1 MRWFYESTK
10 MEEAQI
16 ELVYV
21 TDRIICMSFLSEG
34 YNVEYQRDLQDV
46 FHMLRAK
53 HGENV
58 LVINISEPRDDLQRA
73 NNQKVIDFGW
83 PEHLA
88 PPLERLCNICK
99 SLDSWLNSDHHHV
112 VVIHCKGGRGRLAVI
127 IAAFL
132 NYSNIC
138 SSSEQLLDRMAM
150 NRFYED
156 KLGGLKSPSHRRYIE
171 YFSGLLSG
179 AIKINSNPLYLH
191 HLVMHGVPNFDHRGG
206 CRPYITVYQSMQ
218 PVFTS
223 GVYNVTDQMQ
233 KVCISI
239 SPGIPLRGD
248 IMINCYHKANTG
260 QKDPIWKCQFH
271 TCAISNYNLLFN
283 KEELEDADRDPR
295 FPDNGKVEFVF
306 GPNQDAIVPVSDF
319 KSDVTVPVEDSTE
332 ELAGQD
338 PRYIDGYT
346 KVESVL
352 RRDEQS
358 SSYSTDTKRM
368 QNTNNNTKSYGTQSY
383 NTPYSTNAKQ
393 SVTPLDEQTQLD
405 DILSNLLNDQVI
417 SPKSGSSTMSKES
430 RTFRTYE
437 THTGP
442 DGKPAHQS
450 AEVTYKLPGEVREE
464 RHYTV
469 KTEKSS
475 SPYMPTKAFSYTTS
489 PEMARKF
496 DSPKS
501 NTLPYK
507 TDYDNRYQ
515 SEMSSSSYS
524 TMQNGKTFSDTD
536 SWLQQQQ
543 KKLRD
548 KKDFKDDVRV
558 QQEKKLVEELRSAQ
572 NRYMTKRAQSE
583 EEASSVKNS
592 SLSNGPASAPPQ
604 GYSYSMSRT
613 HTYSTEKSPGPFSS
627 GDSTFVSRVTKPTS
641 PTRGLQTKVILQPAS
656 APISP
661 PMRSSS
667 KNFMQRSRTLS
678 NSAVDG
684 KGPQKLV
691 RQTSDVTFDRK
702 DDIQPPVIR
711 QITITTPPRSPR
723 PFSPTYQTSTYR
735 YSNRSAASLSPPVER
750 KTFQRD
756 FSAPPV
762 HEPTVVRHTSQR
774 AFSTSE
780 SDNYK
785 TKSLPRHAATKSK
798 VTEIH
803 ESAIPEGTVEKSYK
817 TTERDDKFDDLKQ
830 SLSAVNNTVLNQQQ
844 NLNQQQTTGGYTQEH
859 VVTRRVETR
868 KYETNYQ
875 QQQQQ
880 QEQQMSSTLA
890 GQSYATTPKT
900 SRTVEEDRFS
910 LRPIGPGMQPLEPEG
925 SPTSV
930 GTLNR
935 STTPSFPTATTP
947 SFPVSPGMYT
957 DNSHQM
963 MQQREVQSQS
973 QPIPIER
980 QHQQQQQQQQ
990 HFQYQQSYQTSH
1002 QQHSYQTNQ
1011 QQHQQ
1016 HVQHPQQH
1024 YLTEE
1029 QQHMGTRSPL
1039 HIDTSSPPMMSAG
1052 IGSRSPA
1059 SAHSPETL
1067 NTLRQ
1072 QLHVANNVSQSAAL
1086 SPNTVT
1092 GQSSPSVYFGLSRR
1106 GSLSSVTDSVD
1117 ALHATPKF
1125 VKDTSKYWY
1134 KPNISREEAIQLLK
1148 DKAPGTFVVRDS
1160 NSFPGAFGLAL
1171 KVATVPANVQTKS
1184 TGDPSVD
1191 LVRHFLIEPTP
1202 KGVRLR
1208 GCNNEPVFGSLASL
1222 VYQHSLTPLALPC
1235 KLVLPEPD
1243 TIHDHVDG
1251 PTSPDFPSSAAALLA
1266 QGAACNVLYLNSVDT
1281 ESLTG
1286 PQAVAKAIKQ
1296 TFDGNHKP
1304 KQTVVHFKV
1313 SNQGITLTDNQR
1325 KLFFRRH
1332 YPVSSVTYCGMDP
1345 EGKQIFGFV
1354 AKKQSGGTDN
1364 TCHLF
1369 AELDPGQPASAIVN
1383 FVTKVMIGQGK
1394 KD

>member
-1 MRWFYESTK
+1 MRWFDEPMK

-34 YNVEYQRDLQDV
+34 HNVEYQRDLQDV

-99 SLDSWLNSDHHHV
+99 SLDSWLNSDLSHV
-112 VVIHCKGGRGRLAVI
+112 IVLHCKGGRGRLAVI

-138 SSSEQLLDRMAM
+138 SSSEQLLDRMAI

-156 KLGGLKSPSHRRYIE
+156 KLGGLKNPSHRRYIE

-191 HLVMHGVPNFDHRGG
+191 HLVMHGVPNFDSRGG
-206 CRPYITVYQSMQ
+206 CRPFITVYQSMQ

-248 IMINCYHKANTG
+248 IMINCYHRANSG
-260 QKDPIWKCQFH
+260 HKDPIWKCQFH
-271 TCAISNYNLLFN
+271 TCAISNYNLLFS
-283 KEELEDADRDPR
+283 KEDLDDAERDPR
-295 FPDNGKVEFVF
+295 FPDNGKIEFVF
-306 GPNQDAIVPVSDF
+306 GPNQDAVVPVTDF
-319 KSDVTVPVEDSTE
+319 KSDVTVPVEDNAD
-332 ELAGQD
+332 ELGGQES
-338 PRYIDGYT
+338 RYIDGYS
-346 KVESVL
+346 KIENVL
-352 RRDEQS
+352 RKDEQS
-358 SSYSTDTKRM
+358 SSYSMDTKRM
-368 QNTNNNTKSYGTQSY
+368 QNSNNNTKSYGSQSY
-383 NTPYSTNAKQ
+383 NTSYSTNAKQ

-417 SPKSGSSTMSKES
+417 SPKSGSSTMSKET
-430 RTFRTYE
+430 RTFRTFE

-442 DGKPAHQS
+442 DGKMAHQS
-450 AEVTYKLPGEVREE
+450 AEVTYKLPGEVKEE

-515 SEMSSSSYS
+515 SDMSSSYS
-524 TMQNGKTFSDTD
+524 TMQNGKMVPESD

-548 KKDFKDDVRV
+548 KKDYKDDVRV

-583 EEASSVKNS
+583 EEAACVKNS

-613 HTYSTEKSPGPFSS
+613 HTYSTEKPPGTFSS
-627 GDSTFVSRVTKPTS
+627 
-641 PTRGLQTKVILQPAS
+641 
-656 APISP
+656 
-661 PMRSSS
+661 
-667 KNFMQRSRTLS
+667 
-678 NSAVDG
+678 
-684 KGPQKLV
+684 
-691 RQTSDVTFDRK
+691 
-702 DDIQPPVIR
+702 
-711 QITITTPPRSPR
+711 
-723 PFSPTYQTSTYR
+723 
-735 YSNRSAASLSPPVER
+735 
-750 KTFQRD
+750 
-756 FSAPPV
+756 
-762 HEPTVVRHTSQR
+762 
-774 AFSTSE
+774 
-780 SDNYK
+780 
-785 TKSLPRHAATKSK
+785 
-798 VTEIH
+798 
-803 ESAIPEGTVEKSYK
+803 GTVEKSYK
-817 TTERDDKFDDLKQ
+817 TDRDLLESNKLDDLQQ
-830 SLSAVNNTVLNQQQ
+830 SLSAVNNTVLNQQP
-844 NLNQQQTTGGYTQEH
+844 QQTTGGYTQEH
-859 VVTRRVETR
+859 VVTRRMETR

-875 QQQQQ
+875 QQQ
-880 QEQQMSSTLA
+880 EQQMPNTVA

-925 SPTSV
+925 SPTNV

-947 SFPVSPGMYT
+947 SFPVTPGMYT

-963 MQQREVQSQS
+963 MQREQQSQN
-973 QPIPIER
+973 QTMER
-980 QHQQQQQQQQ
+980 Q
-990 HFQYQQSYQTSH
+990 HFQYQQNYQTSH
-1002 QQHSYQTNQ
+1002 QQQSYQTNH

-1016 HVQHPQQH
+1016 HQQQ
-1024 YLTEE
+1024 YLTED

-1039 HIDTSSPPMMSAG
+1039 HIDTSSPPMLSTG

-1059 SAHSPETL
+1059 SPHSPETL
-1067 NTLRQ
+1067 NTLRH
-1072 QLHVANNVSQSAAL
+1072 QLHVANNNVSQSAAL

-1106 GSLSSVTDSVD
+1106 GSLSSVADSVD
-1117 ALHATPKF
+1117 ATHATPKF
-1125 VKDTSKYWY
+1125 VKDTSKFWY

-1148 DKAPGTFVVRDS
+1148 DKPPGTFVVRDS

-1184 TGDPSVD
+1184 SGDPSVD

-1235 KLVLPEPD
+1235 KLALPEPD

-1251 PTSPDFPSSAAALLA
+1251 PTSPDIPSSAAALLA

-1354 AKKQSGGTDN
+1354 AKKQSGGNDN

>member
-1 MRWFYESTK
+1 MRWFYEPTK

-34 YNVEYQRDLQDV
+34 HNAEYQRDLQDV

-306 GPNQDAIVPVSDF
+306 GPNQDAIVPVTDF
-319 KSDVTVPVEDSTE
+319 KSDVTVPVEDSTD

-346 KVESVL
+346 KIESVL
-352 RRDEQS
+352 RRDEQT

-383 NTPYSTNAKQ
+383 NTSYSTNAKQ

-627 GDSTFVSRVTKPTS
+627 G
-641 PTRGLQTKVILQPAS
+641 
-656 APISP
+656 
-661 PMRSSS
+661 
-667 KNFMQRSRTLS
+667 
-678 NSAVDG
+678 
-684 KGPQKLV
+684 
-691 RQTSDVTFDRK
+691 
-702 DDIQPPVIR
+702 
-711 QITITTPPRSPR
+711 
-723 PFSPTYQTSTYR
+723 
-735 YSNRSAASLSPPVER
+735 
-750 KTFQRD
+750 
-756 FSAPPV
+756 
-762 HEPTVVRHTSQR
+762 
-774 AFSTSE
+774 
-780 SDNYK
+780 
-785 TKSLPRHAATKSK
+785 
-798 VTEIH
+798 
-803 ESAIPEGTVEKSYK
+803 TVEKSFK

-875 QQQQQ
+875 QQQQ
-880 QEQQMSSTLA
+880 EQQMSNTMA

-963 MQQREVQSQS
+963 MQQREIQSQS
-973 QPIPIER
+973 QPIAIER
-980 QHQQQQQQQQ
+980 QQPQQQQQQ

-1243 TIHDHVDG
+1243 TVHDHIDG

>member
-1 MRWFYESTK
+1 MRWFDEPMK

-34 YNVEYQRDLQDV
+34 HNVEYQRDLQDV

-99 SLDSWLNSDHHHV
+99 SLDSWLNSDLSHV
-112 VVIHCKGGRGRLAVI
+112 IVLHCKGGRGRLAVI

-138 SSSEQLLDRMAM
+138 SSSEQLLDRMAI

-156 KLGGLKSPSHRRYIE
+156 KLGGLKNPSHRRYIE

-191 HLVMHGVPNFDHRGG
+191 HLVMHGVPNFDSRGG
-206 CRPYITVYQSMQ
+206 CRPFITVYQSMQ

-248 IMINCYHKANTG
+248 IMINCYHRANSG
-260 QKDPIWKCQFH
+260 HKDPIWKCQFH
-271 TCAISNYNLLFN
+271 TCAISNYNLLFS
-283 KEELEDADRDPR
+283 KEDLDDAERDPR
-295 FPDNGKVEFVF
+295 FPDNGKIEFVF
-306 GPNQDAIVPVSDF
+306 GPNQDAVVPVTDF
-319 KSDVTVPVEDSTE
+319 KSDVTVPVEDNAD
-332 ELAGQD
+332 ELGGQES
-338 PRYIDGYT
+338 RYIDGYS
-346 KVESVL
+346 KIENVL
-352 RRDEQS
+352 RKDEQS
-358 SSYSTDTKRM
+358 SSYSMDTKRM
-368 QNTNNNTKSYGTQSY
+368 QNSNNNTKSYGSQSY
-383 NTPYSTNAKQ
+383 NTSYSTNAKQ

-417 SPKSGSSTMSKES
+417 SPKSGSSTMSKET
-430 RTFRTYE
+430 RTFRTFE

-442 DGKPAHQS
+442 DGKMAHQS
-450 AEVTYKLPGEVREE
+450 AEVTYKLPGEVKEE

-515 SEMSSSSYS
+515 SDMSSSYS
-524 TMQNGKTFSDTD
+524 TMQNGKMVPESD

-548 KKDFKDDVRV
+548 KKDYKDDVRV

-583 EEASSVKNS
+583 EEAACVKNS

-613 HTYSTEKSPGPFSS
+613 HTYSTEKPPGTFSS
-627 GDSTFVSRVTKPTS
+627 GDSTFDSRVTKPTS

-661 PMRSSS
+661 PLRSSS

-684 KGPQKLV
+684 KGPQKLL
-691 RQTSDVTFDRK
+691 RQSSDVTFDRK

-750 KTFQRD
+750 KTFQRE
-756 FSAPPV
+756 FMTPPV
-762 HEPTVVRHTSQR
+762 QEPTVMRHTNQR
-774 AFSTSE
+774 SFSSSE
-780 SDNYK
+780 SDKYN

-803 ESAIPEGTVEKSYK
+803 ESSLPEGTVEKSYK
-817 TTERDDKFDDLKQ
+817 TDRDLLESNKLDDLQQ
-830 SLSAVNNTVLNQQQ
+830 SLSAVNNTVLNQQP
-844 NLNQQQTTGGYTQEH
+844 QQTTGGYTQEH
-859 VVTRRVETR
+859 VVTRRMETR

-875 QQQQQ
+875 QQQ
-880 QEQQMSSTLA
+880 EQQMPNTVA

-925 SPTSV
+925 SPTNV

-947 SFPVSPGMYT
+947 SFPVTPGMYT

-963 MQQREVQSQS
+963 MQREQQSQN
-973 QPIPIER
+973 QTMER
-980 QHQQQQQQQQ
+980 Q
-990 HFQYQQSYQTSH
+990 HFQYQQNYQTSH
-1002 QQHSYQTNQ
+1002 QQQSYQTNH

-1016 HVQHPQQH
+1016 HQQQ
-1024 YLTEE
+1024 YLTED

-1039 HIDTSSPPMMSAG
+1039 HIDTSSPPMLSTG

-1059 SAHSPETL
+1059 SPHSPETL
-1067 NTLRQ
+1067 NTLRH
-1072 QLHVANNVSQSAAL
+1072 QLHVANNNVSQSAAL

-1106 GSLSSVTDSVD
+1106 GSLSSVADSVD
-1117 ALHATPKF
+1117 ATHATPKF
-1125 VKDTSKYWY
+1125 VKDTSKFWY

-1148 DKAPGTFVVRDS
+1148 DKPPGTFVVRDS

-1184 TGDPSVD
+1184 SGDPSVD

-1235 KLVLPEPD
+1235 KLALPEPD

-1251 PTSPDFPSSAAALLA
+1251 PTSPDIPSSAAALLA

-1354 AKKQSGGTDN
+1354 AKKQSGGNDN

>member
-627 GDSTFVSRVTKPTS
+627 G
-641 PTRGLQTKVILQPAS
+641 
-656 APISP
+656 
-661 PMRSSS
+661 
-667 KNFMQRSRTLS
+667 
-678 NSAVDG
+678 
-684 KGPQKLV
+684 
-691 RQTSDVTFDRK
+691 
-702 DDIQPPVIR
+702 
-711 QITITTPPRSPR
+711 
-723 PFSPTYQTSTYR
+723 
-735 YSNRSAASLSPPVER
+735 
-750 KTFQRD
+750 
-756 FSAPPV
+756 
-762 HEPTVVRHTSQR
+762 
-774 AFSTSE
+774 
-780 SDNYK
+780 
-785 TKSLPRHAATKSK
+785 
-798 VTEIH
+798 
-803 ESAIPEGTVEKSYK
+803 TVEKSYK

>member
-1 MRWFYESTK
+1 MRWSDELTK
-10 MEEAQI
+10 MEEAQL

-34 YNVEYQRDLQDV
+34 HNVEYQRDLHDV
-46 FHMLRAK
+46 FHMLRTK

-99 SLDSWLNSDHHHV
+99 SLDSWLNSDLGHV
-112 VVIHCKGGRGRLAVI
+112 VVLHCKGGRGRLAVI

-150 NRFYED
+150 NRFYDD
-156 KLGGLKSPSHRRYIE
+156 KLGGLKKPSHRRYIE

-179 AIKINSNPLYLH
+179 AIKINSSPLYLH
-191 HLVMHGVPNFDHRGG
+191 HLVMHGVPNFDSRGG

-248 IMINCYHKANTG
+248 IMINCYHKAHSG
-260 QKDPIWKCQFH
+260 HKDPIWKCQFH
-271 TCAISNYNLLFN
+271 TCAISNYNLLFS
-283 KEELEDADRDPR
+283 KEELDDADRDPR
-295 FPDNGKVEFVF
+295 FPDNGKIEFVF
-306 GPNQDAIVPVSDF
+306 GPNQDAVVPVTDF
-319 KSDVTVPVEDSTE
+319 KSDVTVPVEDNMD
-332 ELAGQD
+332 ELAGQES
-338 PRYIDGYT
+338 RVIDGYT
-346 KVESVL
+346 KIESVL

-358 SSYSTDTKRM
+358 SSYATDTKRM
-368 QNTNNNTKSYGTQSY
+368 QNNNNAKSYGSQSY
-383 NTPYSTNAKQ
+383 NTSYSTNAKQ

-417 SPKSGSSTMSKES
+417 SPKSGASTMSKET

-437 THTGP
+437 THTGA
-442 DGKPAHQS
+442 DGKTVHQN
-450 AEVTYKLPGEVREE
+450 AEVTYKLPGEVKEE

-469 KTEKSS
+469 KTEKST

-515 SEMSSSSYS
+515 SDLSSSSYS
-524 TMQNGKTFSDTD
+524 TMQNGKTVSDTD

-548 KKDFKDDVRV
+548 KKDYKDDFRV

-592 SLSNGPASAPPQ
+592 SLSNGPASAPPH

-613 HTYSTEKSPGPFSS
+613 HAYSTEKPPGTFSS
-627 GDSTFVSRVTKPTS
+627 G
-641 PTRGLQTKVILQPAS
+641 
-656 APISP
+656 
-661 PMRSSS
+661 
-667 KNFMQRSRTLS
+667 N
-678 NSAVDG
+678 
-684 KGPQKLV
+684 
-691 RQTSDVTFDRK
+691 
-702 DDIQPPVIR
+702 
-711 QITITTPPRSPR
+711 
-723 PFSPTYQTSTYR
+723 
-735 YSNRSAASLSPPVER
+735 
-750 KTFQRD
+750 
-756 FSAPPV
+756 
-762 HEPTVVRHTSQR
+762 
-774 AFSTSE
+774 
-780 SDNYK
+780 
-785 TKSLPRHAATKSK
+785 
-798 VTEIH
+798 
-803 ESAIPEGTVEKSYK
+803 VEKSYK
-817 TTERDDKFDDLKQ
+817 TERDHLESNKLDDLKQ
-830 SLSAVNNTVLNQQQ
+830 SLSSVNNTVLNQP
-844 NLNQQQTTGGYTQEH
+844 NLNQQSTPGGYTQEH

-880 QEQQMSSTLA
+880 QQEQQMSNTML
-890 GQSYATTPKT
+890 GQSYAATPKT

-925 SPTSV
+925 SPTNV

-957 DNSHQM
+957 DNSQLMREHQAHN
-963 MQQREVQSQS
+963 QTL
-973 QPIPIER
+973 ER
-980 QHQQQQQQQQ
+980 QQQQQQQQQQ
-990 HFQYQQSYQTSH
+990 HFQYQQNYQTSH
-1002 QQHSYQTNQ
+1002 QQHSYQTSQ

-1016 HVQHPQQH
+1016 HQQH
-1024 YLTEE
+1024 YLTED

-1039 HIDTSSPPMMSAG
+1039 HIDTSSPQMMSNV

-1059 SAHSPETL
+1059 SPHSPETL
-1067 NTLRQ
+1067 NTLRH
-1072 QLHVANNVSQSAAL
+1072 QLHVASNNVSQSHSAAL

-1106 GSLSSVTDSVD
+1106 GSLSSVADSVD
-1117 ALHATPKF
+1117 ATHATPKF

-1235 KLVLPEPD
+1235 KLALPEPD
-1243 TIHDHVDG
+1243 NIHDHVDG
-1251 PTSPDFPSSAAALLA
+1251 PTSPDLPSSAAALLA

-1296 TFDGNHKP
+1296 TFDGSQKP

-1354 AKKQSGGTDN
+1354 AKKQSGGNDN